1 MKNLFPGYYR
11 PTDDEFEELWANCTF
26 VPDTNVLLNL
36 YRTSPSAKETLME
49 IFEQISDRLWIPHQV
64 ALEYQTRR
72 LGVISKQL
80 HAYREVQEYLQK
92 EAGAISGK
100 LSEYR
105 RHAFLDI
112 DLLNARIEKVFSS
125 IRKQVEKQQKV
136 HPDWLGND
144 PIHEELTTL
153 FEGKVGIPYTDEQ
166 LQAIHKDAEQRYER
180 KQPPG
185 FRDEKKDENKYGDVV
200 LWRQFLDYAANQRT
214 PVIFVTDD
222 TKDDWWHR
230 HEGRTISPHPKLIE
244 EFRNNCNVAF
254 YMYDSNQFAKWAQK
268 YLERNDKPEVLNEL
282 RELREIDEVETSFE
296 AFLRSTLE
304 VMRRNEEARQAILQT
319 INRVPLEEL
328 MRRNEE
334 ARRARAFDLLNNP
347 AIRHPQLKATRK
359 IEGSLEQENAD
370 KNSDADVPDQDDS

>member
-1 MKNLFPGYYR
+1 MKNLSPGYYR

-166 LQAIHKDAEQRYER
+166 HKLYIRMLSKGMNGSNLRVSAMKRKTKTSMEMLSFGGSFSITLQTKEPLSYLLLMIRR
-180 KQPPG
+180 MIG
-185 FRDEKKDENKYGDVV
+185 G
-200 LWRQFLDYAANQRT
+200 T
-214 PVIFVTDD
+214 D
-222 TKDDWWHR
+222 TKAER
-230 HEGRTISPHPKLIE
+230 LVLIL
-244 EFRNNCNVAF
+244 
-254 YMYDSNQFAKWAQK
+254 S
-268 YLERNDKPEVLNEL
+268 
-282 RELREIDEVETSFE
+282 
-296 AFLRSTLE
+296 
-304 VMRRNEEARQAILQT
+304 
-319 INRVPLEEL
+319 
-328 MRRNEE
+328 
-334 ARRARAFDLLNNP
+334 
-347 AIRHPQLKATRK
+347 
-359 IEGSLEQENAD
+359 
-370 KNSDADVPDQDDS
+370 